1 MKQTVNINLGGTF
14 FHIDEDAFGKLQRYL
29 DAIKKSLSDPQG
41 SDEIIKDIEARISE
55 LFSEKIETN
64 AQVISIKE
72 LDEVIAIMG
81 QPEDYMVDEEI
92 FEDAPAGPAAA
103 SHQRRDTTSHK
114 QLYRDIDNK
123 FVAGVSSGLAHY
135 IGIDALW
142 IRLLWIL
149 LTIATSGLFLL
160 IYILFWILVPAAEST
175 SEKLKMS
182 GEAVNISSIERKMK
196 EQLENAKEKVK
207 QADYDKYGKQVKSGV
222 SGFFDT
228 VGKIIMTLIIIFVKF
243 IGILLIFISLTTL
256 VALIISLFTVGT
268 VGFWGDNL
276 IMDYFTMTDT
286 TNTPIWLISLLSL
299 FAIGIP
305 FFALFILGLK
315 MIVSNLKS
323 IGSKAK
329 IALLVV
335 WFFSLIGIGII
346 AVKQVTESA
355 FDGDNITEDVI
366 PVQAGD
372 ILNLSMRSDSQY
384 EYKTHRSGGL
394 QLKYNDANEQII
406 YSNDIRLI
414 IRSTTDSV
422 GKIVIDRTAEGNTFL
437 DARKRA
443 NAIEYN
449 YTYENNNLL
458 LDGFFITETV
468 NKYRDQ
474 DIQIALYLPEGTIL
488 VADENTYSF
497 HRNDSRYDDILNNG
511 DEGQQLLI
519 ENGKTK
525 CLDCP
530 LEVYSDDHSSSDDDG
545 ANESWEEKVHKSF
558 TDQVVKNVNVSVRV
572 NPLEIT
578 INEEELN
585 TVVTDSINN

>member
-29 DAIKKSLSDPQG
+29 EAIKRSLSDPQG

-64 AQVISIKE
+64 AQVISTKE
-72 LDEVIAIMG
+72 LDEVIAVMG

-92 FEDAPAGPAAA
+92 FEDTPASAAA
-103 SHQRRDTTSHK
+103 SRRRRSAANHK

-160 IYILFWILVPAAEST
+160 IYVLFWILVPAAEST
-175 SEKLKMS
+175 SEKLNMS

-196 EQLENAKEKVK
+196 ETLENAKEKVK
-207 QADYDKYGKQVKSGV
+207 NADYDKYGKQVKSGA

-228 VGKIIMTLIIIFVKF
+228 VGKIIMTLLIIFVKF

-256 VALIISLFTVGT
+256 IALIISLFTVGT

-276 IMDYFTMTDT
+276 IMDYVTITDT
-286 TNTPIWLISLLSL
+286 TNTPIWLMSLLSL
-299 FAIGIP
+299 FAVGIP

-315 MIVSNLKS
+315 MIVNNLKS

-335 WFFSLIGIGII
+335 WFLSLIGIGII
-346 AVKQVTESA
+346 AIRQATERA
-355 FDGDNITEDVI
+355 FDGDSITEEVI
-366 PVQAGD
+366 PIRAGD
-372 ILNLSMRSDSQY
+372 TLNLSMHSDSQY
-384 EYKTHRSGGL
+384 EYRTHRNGGM
-394 QLKYNDANEQII
+394 QLKYNDADEQII

-414 IRSTTDSV
+414 VRSTTDSV
-422 GKIVIDRTAEGNTFL
+422 GKMVIDRTAEGNNFL
-437 DARKRA
+437 DAKQRA
-443 NAIEYN
+443 EAIEYN
-449 YTYENNNLL
+449 YTFDNNNLM
-458 LDGFFITETV
+458 LDGFFITETE

-474 DIQIALYLPEGTIL
+474 EIQLTLYLPEGTIL

-519 ENGKTK
+519 EKGRTQ

-530 LEVYSDDHSSSDDDG
+530 EEVYSDDDSPSDDDDG
-545 ANESWEEKVHKSF
+545 DDSWEENVNESF
-558 TDQVVKNVNVSVRV
+558 TDEGIENVDNSVEENLRGDEV
-572 NPLEIT
+572 
-578 INEEELN
+578 NEEELN
-585 TVVTDSINN
+585 TIVTDSINN

>member
-29 DAIKKSLSDPQG
+29 DAIKRSLSDPQG

-55 LFSEKIETN
+55 LFSEKIESD

-92 FEDAPAGPAAA
+92 FEDAPASSAA
-103 SHQRRDTTSHK
+103 SRRRRSAASYK

-175 SEKLKMS
+175 SEKLRMS

-196 EQLENAKEKVK
+196 ETLENAKEKIK
-207 QADYDKYGKQVKSGV
+207 NTDYDKYGKQVKSGA

-228 VGKIIMTLIIIFVKF
+228 VGKIIKTLLIIFVKF

-256 VALIISLFTVGT
+256 IALIVSLFTVGT

-276 IMDYFTMTDT
+276 IMDYVTITDT
-286 TNTPIWLISLLSL
+286 TNTPIWLMSLLSL
-299 FAIGIP
+299 FAVGIP

-315 MIVSNLKS
+315 MIVNNLKS

-335 WFFSLIGIGII
+335 WFLSLIGIGII
-346 AVKQVTESA
+346 GVRQATESA
-355 FDGDNITEDVI
+355 FDGDSISEELI
-366 PVQAGD
+366 PVRAGD
-372 ILNLSMRSDSQY
+372 ILALSMHSDSQY
-384 EYKTHRSGGL
+384 EYRTHRSGAM
-394 QLKYNDANEQII
+394 QLKYNDADEQVI

-414 IRSTTDSV
+414 VRSTTDSV
-422 GKIVIDRTAEGNTFL
+422 GKLVIDRTAEGNNFL
-437 DARKRA
+437 DAKQRA
-443 NAIEYN
+443 EAIEYN
-449 YTYENNNLL
+449 YTFENNNLM
-458 LDGFFITETV
+458 LDGFFITDTE

-474 DIQIALYLPEGTIL
+474 EVQLTLYLPEGTIL

-519 ENGKTK
+519 EKGRTK

-530 LEVYSDDHSSSDDDG
+530 EKVYSDDDAWTDDDG
-545 ANESWEEKVHKSF
+545 HNESWEENVNESF
-558 TDQVVKNVNVSVRV
+558 TDEGIEIVKDSI
-572 NPLEIT
+572 EIIPSGIE
-578 INEEELN
+578 INEEDLN
-585 TVVTDSINN
+585 IIVTDSINN